1 MAIDK
6 TNATGSMP
14 QGMTMDLRSLDALRA
29 KAGQDPKGA
38 AMAAA
43 KQLESLFMQE
53 LMKSMRNTTMKS
65 DLMENSGSEM
75 GTEMLDSEFAAR
87 MSGQPGGLS
96 SAIVRQLERSFAAQA
111 GQPLSNGPDRFKS
124 RLVGDPS
131 AEGTQPSSRI
141 TSFTD
146 TPGASA
152 TDLSTTSSRHLPAS
166 RRGAAAVA
174 PASSAGA
181 AEGVASAAEAAQAKA
196 ARPTGSKAE
205 DFVRRHTEAAKAA
218 EAVTGIPAA
227 HAIGQA
233 ALESGWGRREIKN
246 ADGSTTHNIFGIK
259 AGAGWTGKVS
269 EVTTT
274 EYVNGVPRRV
284 TAKFRSYDSYEEAFV
299 DHANLLKQSARYQQV
314 IEKGKTAQGYAQG
327 LQRAGYA
334 TDPAYAHKLASVI
347 NTTLR
352 LQRAVT

>member
-1 MAIDK
+1 MAISK
-6 TNATGSMP
+6 PTGAPGMP
-14 QGMTMDLRSLDALRA
+14 QGMSMDLRSLDALKA
-29 KAGQDPKGA
+29 KAGQDPKA
-38 AMAAA
+38 AATAAA

-53 LMKSMRNTTMKS
+53 LMKSMRNTTLKS

-75 GTEMLDSEFAAR
+75 GTEMLDGEFAQR
-87 MSGQPGGLS
+87 MSGLPNGLS
-96 SAIVRQLERSFAAQA
+96 SAIVRQLERSFSSQS
-111 GQPLSNGPDRFKS
+111 GQPLTNGPDRFKS

-131 AEGTQPSSRI
+131 ADAMAPSS
-141 TSFTD
+141 
-146 TPGASA
+146 
-152 TDLSTTSSRHLPAS
+152 TDLAATSSRHLPAS
-166 RRGAAAVA
+166 RRSAAAVA
-174 PASSAGA
+174 PAGSAGA
-181 AEGVASAAEAAQAKA
+181 AEGVASAAEAAQARATTA
-196 ARPTGSKAE
+196 ARGSGSKAE

-227 HAIGQA
+227 HVIGQA
-233 ALESGWGRREIKN
+233 ALESGWGRREIRN

-259 AGAGWTGKVS
+259 AGAGWTGKVA